1 LDESKCLRE
10 EWALKTLPRAVILKR
25 FATDLRV
32 LLRAIDFGIG
42 ARKIALVARLTT
54 VFPVSPAL
62 HGRQRRGYNKSS
74 HRFSFCEHSC
84 AMENTPTEKPNVVI
98 VGAGFGGLE
107 AAKKL
112 ACENV
117 RVTVI
122 DRTNYHLFQPLLY
135 QVATAAL
142 SPADIAAPVRAVLS
156 KWKNVEVIL
165 AEVQSVDVDAKKIK
179 TTDTEIGYDFLIL
192 ATGARH
198 SYFGHN
204 EWEKLAPGLKSLEDA
219 IELRRRLLMAFE
231 YAEKVTDEGARKA
244 AMTFVIIGG
253 GPTGVEMAGAIAEI
267 ARYTL
272 AKDFRHI
279 DPSEARVI
287 LIEGDPRL
295 LAAFPEDLSASA
307 LKQLVDL
314 GVEVRTGTRAT
325 NLTEGGVQ
333 AGNEFIPCRV
343 KIWAAG
349 NNASFVGK
357 TLGTPVDQVGRVMVN
372 GDLTIPGHPEVQ
384 VIGDLANF
392 SHQTGQPLPGVS
404 PVAMQQGRHAARNIL
419 AMIEGRR
426 PQHFRYWDKGS
437 MATIGRN
444 KAVADLN
451 LVHLSG
457 LPAWLVWLFVHIIFL
472 VGFRNRLAV
481 LFQWAWAYF
490 TFNKGARL
498 ITRNFQAEQ
507 RPPA

>member
-1 LDESKCLRE
+1 M
-10 EWALKTLPRAVILKR
+10 
-25 FATDLRV
+25 
-32 LLRAIDFGIG
+32 
-42 ARKIALVARLTT
+42 
-54 VFPVSPAL
+54 
-62 HGRQRRGYNKSS
+62 Q
-74 HRFSFCEHSC
+74 
-84 AMENTPTEKPNVVI
+84 NTPEKKPHVVI

-112 ACENV
+112 ACQDV

-156 KWKNVEVIL
+156 KCKNMEVIL
-165 AEVQSVDVDAKKIK
+165 AEVQSVDVAAKKIK
-179 TTDTEIGYDFLIL
+179 TTDMEIPYDFLIL

-198 SYFGHN
+198 SYFGHD

-231 YAEKVTDEGARKA
+231 YAEKITDEAARKA

-279 DPSEARVI
+279 DPSQARVI
-287 LIEGDPRL
+287 LIEGEPRL
-295 LAAFPEDLSASA
+295 LASFPEDLSSSA
-307 LKQLVDL
+307 MKQLVEL
-314 GVEVRTGTRAT
+314 GVDVRTGVRAR
-325 NLTEGGVQ
+325 NLTETGLQVGD
-333 AGNEFIPCRV
+333 EFIPCRV

-357 TLGTPVDQVGRVMVN
+357 TLGVAVDRVGRVMVDD
-372 GDLTIPGHPEVQ
+372 DLTIPGHPEVQ

-419 AMIEGRR
+419 RMIKNRERR
-426 PQHFRYWDKGS
+426 PFRYWDKGS
-437 MATIGRN
+437 MATIGRK

-451 LVHLSG
+451 FVHLSG

-472 VGFRNRLAV
+472 VGFRNRAAV
-481 LFQWAWAYF
+481 LFQWAWAYL
-490 TFNKGARL
+490 TFNAGARL
-498 ITRNFQAEQ
+498 ITRNFQSET